1 MEYRDLGLQGRK
13 RERPEAGLSQAV
25 GVGRKGDRAKP
36 SRPGEEVGH
45 GGTCVLLWAGAR
57 DGVWGREET
66 VALVRSGLTRVRGA
80 REEPE
85 SHGCPHG
92 QDPSP
97 Q

>member
-1 MEYRDLGLQGRK
+1 MEYQDLGLQDRK

-25 GVGRKGDRAKP
+25 GMGRKGDRAKP
-36 SRPGEEVGH
+36 SRPGEEAEQ
-45 GGTCVLLWAGAR
+45 GGTCVLFWAGAR
-57 DGVWGREET
+57 DRVWGREET
-66 VALVRSGLTRVRGA
+66 VALVRSGLTRVWGA

-85 SHGCPHG
+85 SHVCHHG

>member
-1 MEYRDLGLQGRK
+1 MKYQDLGLQDRK
-13 RERPEAGLSQAV
+13 WERPEAGLSQAV
-25 GVGRKGDRAKP
+25 GMARKGDRAKP
-36 SRPGEEVGH
+36 SRPGEEAEH
-45 GGTCVLLWAGAR
+45 GETCVLIWAGAR
-57 DGVWGREET
+57 DGMWGREET

-85 SHGCPHG
+85 SHGCHHG